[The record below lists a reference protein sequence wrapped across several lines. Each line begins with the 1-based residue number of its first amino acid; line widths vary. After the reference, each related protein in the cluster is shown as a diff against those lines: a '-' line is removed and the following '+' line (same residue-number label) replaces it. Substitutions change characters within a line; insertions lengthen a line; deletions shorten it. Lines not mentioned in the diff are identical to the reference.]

1 MTDEKM
7 LEHKKYYESQ
17 REKAKIEVARKA
29 IFQGYDKEIMLN
41 RRFEP
46 NPETNGYTNDRGKFN
61 TTYRMLWNK
70 LVSSE
75 GQANTKYGEL
85 LRKTSKGYYRLYND
99 GDVVQVSE
107 IVTINGQD
115 LSNEIKKNMKYP
127 QNYGYLRRVQI
138 THEHE
143 GAPHTQKYY
152 KAVEDFTDGVI
163 LTTYDAYRN
172 DKNPSRQITG
182 EW

>member
-1 MTDEKM
+1 M
-7 LEHKKYYESQ
+7 LEHKKYYESEK
-17 REKAKIEVARKA
+17 EKAKIEVARKA
-29 IFQGYDKEIMLN
+29 IFQEYDKETILN
-41 RRFEP
+41 RGLEP
-46 NPETNGYTNDRGKFN
+46 DPETNGYTDKRGKYAK
-61 TTYRMLWNK
+61 TDQLLWNK
-70 LVSSE
+70 LVPRE

-85 LRKTSKGYYRLYND
+85 LRKTSRGYYRLYND

-115 LSNEIKKNMKYP
+115 LSNEIKKNMKHP
-127 QNYGYLRRVQI
+127 QNYEYLKEVQM
-138 THEHE
+138 THIST

-163 LTTYDAYRN
+163 LTTYDAHRN